1 MKARLFSLTFVI
13 MYSCSPFSIV
23 LNNTNLPTIY
33 FQREINR
40 LEKKKTSFINNR
52 KIIKSKVEFA
62 YGIILEKSDRII
74 EDNYMDS
81 QEQSRKAQRLFLET
95 KQLCFENLGVSKA
108 NSDDWW
114 GYLKKSNLTKE
125 NIYELYYLSASIG
138 GLIKT
143 SKGDPKEIINFPQIG
158 ILLRKAINLEPNWNN
173 GSLQSAMTNYTASR
187 MDIDKSI
194 MKDSI
199 NFYFDKTLDYSESL
213 DASAFV
219 AYAELVYK
227 PDQNKEDFIS
237 ILEKAISIKTQK
249 GSNFKLSNIIAQN
262 RANWLLSNVEDY
274 FIE

>member
-1 MKARLFSLTFVI
+1 MKARFFSLTFVI
-13 MYSCSPFSIV
+13 IYSCSPFSIV
-23 LNNTNLPTIY
+23 LNNTFLPTIY
-33 FQREINR
+33 FQKEINR
-40 LEKKKTSFINNR
+40 LEKKEPSFINNR
-52 KIIKSKVEFA
+52 KIIKSKIEFA

-74 EDNYMDS
+74 EDNYKDS
-81 QEQSRKAQRLFLET
+81 QNQNRKAQSLFLET
-95 KQLCFENLGVSKA
+95 KQLCFENLGLSEPD
-108 NSDDWW
+108 SDDLLS
-114 GYLKKSNLTKE
+114 YLKKSNLTKE

-143 SKGDPKEIINFPQIG
+143 SKGDPKELINFPQIG

-173 GSLQSAMTNYTASR
+173 GSLQSAMMSYTASR

-219 AYAELVYK
+219 SYAELVYK
-227 PDQNKEDFIS
+227 PDQNKEGFIN
-237 ILEKAISIKTQK
+237 ILEKAISIKTKK
-249 GSNFKLSNIIAQN
+249 GSSFKLSNMIAQN
-262 RANWLLSNVEDY
+262 RADWLLSNVEDY